1 MIKRA
6 LKLDIKK
13 EGKEKTREA
22 RKNERKS
29 EKYLHITF
37 SGCYALKY

>member
-6 LKLDIKK
+6 IKLDIKK
-13 EGKEKTREA
+13 EGKEKTRE
-22 RKNERKS
+22 RES